1 MKIELR
7 TYRLELQKML
17 RLSLPI
23 IIAQVGSV
31 LMSITDNMMVGDL
44 GAAPL
49 AAAGIANPI
58 FFLIASIGIGVFA
71 AIAPLVAKARGQGK
85 EHKCGLFLY
94 AGMKLSF
101 SLGLVLMVVLFIISA
116 YFEVLRQSPEVE
128 ILAKSYLKVIATSI
142 VPMMFF
148 FSVKHF
154 SDGLGV
160 TRPAMVITLIGLVV
174 NVFLNWILIYGHWGF
189 SPMGLYGSGLAT
201 LVARVVMA
209 CLMIVYVLEAKFFQ
223 AFLPNILE
231 NHPTETYTK
240 AILKLGLPSGLQ
252 YFFELGAFSGA
263 AVVVGWLGVKE
274 LAAHN
279 VIFSIATFTYMIAAG
294 ISFAGAI
301 SVGNAVGLNSRQ
313 QVLRAGTI
321 SLALVVLLMSFSS
334 ITLLIFGKQVISLY
348 NNESEILNIAV
359 PLLFIFVFYQLA
371 DGVQAVSIGILRGV
385 SDVNIPTIITI
396 IAYWVVGLPMSYV
409 LSDLLQWGVQGA
421 WIGLSLGLL
430 VSAVLLTLRFYV
442 LAGRKQLTLI

>member
-1 MKIELR
+1 
-7 TYRLELQKML
+7 
-17 RLSLPI
+17 
-23 IIAQVGSV
+23 
-31 LMSITDNMMVGDL
+31 
-44 GAAPL
+44 
-49 AAAGIANPI
+49 
-58 FFLIASIGIGVFA
+58 
-71 AIAPLVAKARGQGK
+71 
-85 EHKCGLFLY
+85 
-94 AGMKLSF
+94 
-101 SLGLVLMVVLFIISA
+101 
-116 YFEVLRQSPEVE
+116 
-128 ILAKSYLKVIATSI
+128 
-142 VPMMFF
+142 
-148 FSVKHF
+148 
-154 SDGLGV
+154 
-160 TRPAMVITLIGLVV
+160 
-174 NVFLNWILIYGHWGF
+174 
-189 SPMGLYGSGLAT
+189 
-201 LVARVVMA
+201 
-209 CLMIVYVLEAKFFQ
+209 
-223 AFLPNILE
+223 
-231 NHPTETYTK
+231 
-240 AILKLGLPSGLQ
+240 
-252 YFFELGAFSGA
+252 
-263 AVVVGWLGVKE
+263 VVGWLGVKE